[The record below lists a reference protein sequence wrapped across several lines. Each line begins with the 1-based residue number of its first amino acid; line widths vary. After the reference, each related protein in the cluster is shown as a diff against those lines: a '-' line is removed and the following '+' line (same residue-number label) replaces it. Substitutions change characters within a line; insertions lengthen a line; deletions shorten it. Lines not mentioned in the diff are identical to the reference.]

1 MTKAQRAFSIAL
13 LLDGKGGA
21 RELSDAEVAQWTP
34 GDGLLWV
41 DLNLTNRRAR
51 KWLTEKSGID
61 GNVSSI
67 LLAEETRPRSLAI
80 ENGLYELWD
89 ADTAVSELNKL
100 VAANPNIRDIH
111 FWAQFPGESVESG
124 NARLTYIAENV
135 LPRLA

>member
-1 MTKAQRAFSIAL
+1 MIQK
-13 LLDGKGGA
+13 
-21 RELSDAEVAQWTP
+21 LSDAEVAQWTP

-80 ENGLYELWD
+80 ENGLVVIMRGINMNPGATPD
-89 ADTAVSELNKL
+89 DMVAGSAASNRPACRRAVGL
-100 VAANPNIRDIH
+100 R
-111 FWAQFPGESVESG
+111 GG
-124 NARLTYIAENV
+124 T
-135 LPRLA
+135 PRCR